1 MGTKRFQ
8 HKKLYGKKMINR
20 ESKNIFKVENVGD
33 VEKQCQDTGVHIGL
47 IKSHNIEIHR

>member
-8 HKKLYGKKMINR
+8 HKKLYGKMINT
-20 ESKNIFKVENVGD
+20 ESRNILKVENVRD